1 MGAEVVSSTTKI
13 NVAVLSDGKPMIT
26 YLRNNVSLL
35 PIGTISERKGIQG
48 SGGGSVGKATAL
60 PA

>member
-1 MGAEVVSSTTKI
+1 MGVFPSTTEV
-13 NVAVLSDGKPMIT
+13 NVVLLSDGKPVIT
-26 YLRNNVSLL
+26 YFRNSVSTL

-48 SGGGSVGKATAL
+48 CGGGSVGKGTAL